1 MVGKKR
7 LPVKT
12 PTPIAMT
19 TGKKL
24 RLIATDR
31 AECRMLNASAVGAS
45 EVDSEM
51 LREWAGVIAH

>member
-1 MVGKKR
+1 MAGKKG

-19 TGKKL
+19 AGKKL
-24 RLIATDR
+24 RLIATER
-31 AECRMLNASAVGAS
+31 AGCRLLNASAVEAS

>member
-1 MVGKKR
+1 VKKG

-12 PTPIAMT
+12 PTPIAMAA
-19 TGKKL
+19 GKKF
-24 RLIATDR
+24 RLIATER
-31 AECRMLNASAVGAS
+31 AGCRMLNASAVGAS